1 MALFLS
7 FLFFSFLFFSYP
19 FSDTWS
25 EWKKKMKQILML
37 EVRRTGF
44 RLVSSDAFLHSWHE
58 VPAEPRGDK
67 ISRWLWSPIKTGWR
81 FTLIFERHQK
91 KKKKDQEPPQ
101 TGNLSTFWEITLILM
116 ITINHFR
123 PPPYGNSSKFS
134 NVMTNFLFT
143 RLGYTTGSKF
153 RLQFKWNIS
162 PKILSDGFYWQG
174 RY

>member
-1 MALFLS
+1 MIRFLIILLMALFLS

-91 KKKKDQEPPQ
+91 KKKKRPGTTPNRQPVYVLGDHFDSYD
-101 TGNLSTFWEITLILM
+101 NYKSFSTSALRKLIQ
-116 ITINHFR
+116 IQQCN
-123 PPPYGNSSKFS
+123 
-134 NVMTNFLFT
+134 
-143 RLGYTTGSKF
+143 
-153 RLQFKWNIS
+153 
-162 PKILSDGFYWQG
+162 D
-174 RY
+174 